1 MKFSTHFKAARANRF
16 FLLGRSREGDSRGI
30 PTNPRAAAAGPY
42 PTAAAATGGGG
53 GGHARASKAA
63 GRDGAVRRVPS
74 RGGSTTWRR
83 RWRLGSGAAALAMCG
98 ACWRAAGRHGRDGGG
113 REGGGLRRRSLA
125 RRCPWQQRI
134 SSVALLLSGGL
145 FPGLTW
151 ARSWSE
157 KLARLFRLPEAR
169 RRCRGCWP
177 G

>member
-1 MKFSTHFKAARANRF
+1 MAVYISGGCREAGEMKFSTH
-16 FLLGRSREGDSRGI
+16 
-30 PTNPRAAAAGPY
+30 
-42 PTAAAATGGGG
+42 
-53 GGHARASKAA
+53 SKAA

-151 ARSWSE
+151 ARSGPE
-157 KLARLFRLPEAR
+157 KLAHSFRLTELTGGVGVASLAE
-169 RRCRGCWP
+169 
-177 G
+177 